1 MGDDDELRTAAQ
13 LIDHVDESAEIHV
26 VEGGLD
32 LVENVE
38 RAWSRLEQRHKK
50 CHRGKAALATREQG
64 QPLDALTGWAS
75 LDIDSRRQHV
85 RRIGEDEPTFA
96 SGEQPREDQF
106 ELALHVPVGLRED
119 FLHAC
124 IHFLDDVEQVV
135 PRALEI
141 VELLGQ
147 EALALLQRRVFL
159 QGERVDSAEQRETAL
174 GFLESFLLLASYV
187 GVGRRLGL
195 ALGYLVARRPRGRGN
210 HLVGA
215 VLVDQDIGLHPE
227 LFESLGFQLL
237 DAHALF
243 GAG

>member
-13 LIDHVDESAEIHV
+13 LIDHVDQSAEVHV
-26 VEGGLD
+26 VEGRLD

-38 RAWSRLEQRHKK
+38 RTRSRFEERHEE
-50 CHRGKAALATREQG
+50 CHRGEAALAAREQG
-64 QPLDALTGWAS
+64 QPLDALTGWS
-75 LDIDSRRQHV
+75 SIDVNSCRQHV
-85 RRIGEDEPTFA
+85 RRIGEDESTFA

-106 ELALHVPVGLRED
+106 ELALHIPVGLRED

-135 PRALEI
+135 PRALEV

-159 QGERVDSAEQRETAL
+159 QGERVDSAEQGETAL

-195 ALGYLVARRPRGRGN
+195 AFRYLVARRPRGRGN
-210 HLVGA
+210 HLIGA

-227 LFESLGFQLL
+227 LFESLGLQLL